1 MLRRRHLGPLSAIGL
16 SAVLVAC
23 GARSSLRADD
33 EDPSGGAS
41 AVGGAPGVGGQPVGG
56 SGPGGGLPCGD
67 LALEGEPYTI
77 PANQNATAPT
87 VGLTGYGT
95 LFVAWLAQDGALVG
109 DGSLNAPLP
118 WPDPFDAITTL
129 APSAVAFTTGP
140 RSGGAIGFYR
150 SAAST
155 WFLHRDPWGREPAEP
170 IFTGDGVPLTVAAT
184 DDFAVIGWEEPG
196 VVNLATVEQ
205 GLVLPFASLCLLD
218 RPPLDAISRGADILT
233 ATADSPSGS
242 SCSAEGVR
250 ISVLL
255 A

>member
-1 MLRRRHLGPLSAIGL
+1 
-16 SAVLVAC
+16 
-23 GARSSLRADD
+23 
-33 EDPSGGAS
+33 
-41 AVGGAPGVGGQPVGG
+41 
-56 SGPGGGLPCGD
+56 
-67 LALEGEPYTI
+67 
-77 PANQNATAPT
+77 
-87 VGLTGYGT
+87 
-95 LFVAWLAQDGALVG
+95 
-109 DGSLNAPLP
+109 
-118 WPDPFDAITTL
+118 
-129 APSAVAFTTGP
+129 
-140 RSGGAIGFYR
+140 
-150 SAAST
+150 
-155 WFLHRDPWGREPAEP
+155 
-170 IFTGDGVPLTVAAT
+170 VPLTVAAT